1 MLGLVL
7 ALTEELGDTDGELEA
22 LVLELGETEPLG
34 LGLGLG
40 LGLVELDG
48 LTDALALTLGLGDTE
63 ADGDV
68 RIVYNSN
75 TTPVLPASVPELE
88 SHVRL
93 AMLEPSVVSPELTA
107 IEAPDPRLDSVSNL
121 VIQFGLEYTENVSN
135 AVLSKP

>member
-48 LTDALALTLGLGDTE
+48 LTLALALTLGLGDKD
-63 ADGDV
+63 ADGEA
-68 RIVYNSN
+68 RSVYNSN

-93 AMLEPSVVSPELTA
+93 AILEPSVVSPELTA
-107 IEAPDPRLDSVSNL
+107 IETPEPRLDSLSNL
-121 VIQFGLEYTENVSN
+121 VIQFGLV
-135 AVLSKP
+135 